1 MCYVRILHACTY
13 LFLHAY
19 DIIYAIIL
27 TQYGEEVEHRRT
39 ITTKRRKLDTENE
52 KCRVRKS

>member
-1 MCYVRILHACTY
+1 MHAHTY
-13 LFLHAY
+13 FCMHVS
-19 DIIYAIIL
+19 IIYAIIL

-52 KCRVRKS
+52 QCRVRKP